1 MLLPE
6 NARKIFIA
14 VNAKTSKVVVRH
26 FENTVIVKGLS
37 AGYPRAARREL
48 QWVHNFYEKSDNV
61 QYTIDLTMV
70 LKQKSNKYLKKVVLP
85 EPKIEQI

>member
-6 NARKIFIA
+6 NASKIFIA

-37 AGYPRAARREL
+37 AGWPKGSRL
-48 QWVHNFYEKSDNV
+48 GKSYNGV
-61 QYTIDLTMV
+61 TTFM
-70 LKQKSNKYLKKVVLP
+70 K
-85 EPKIEQI
+85 